1 MFTGI
6 VTGQGRLA
14 SIEGRAEGSILTVKS
29 PELAPRLKS
38 GDSVSVDGV
47 CLTVVACTER
57 EFRLEV
63 TPETIRLTNLR
74 AREEGDLINL
84 EPAARV
90 SDFLGGHLVQGHV
103 DGTGRLTAV
112 REEGNSKILRFRAAR
127 GILRYCT
134 LKGSIAVNGVSLTIS
149 ALEEDWFEVTI
160 IPHTLEVTNLGR
172 FESSEE
178 VNLEVD
184 MISKYVELHVKRI
197 LVSCVL
203 VLLASLG
210 SLQASSLEV
219 AGNTILIYENTTSE
233 STSEIVIRVARYQPD
248 IVMEWETSADQG
260 TVQLFSR
267 AVDRADR
274 FTLRGLFKVGMNR
287 VSGDETTL
295 WLSRALYDR
304 VVTGEPQKIILNRI
318 ALKTKLARRE
328 NIDITVDK
336 EMASFPV
343 VVLEDNR
350 KGEWAFLDD
359 RENPLL
365 AKYATPFYETKLS
378 RVVNPDKISLRWIK
392 RLPPVQ

>member
-14 SIEGRAEGSILTVKS
+14 SIEGRAEGSILTVES

-350 KGEWAFLDD
+350 KGEWVFLDD

>member
-14 SIEGRAEGSILTVKS
+14 SIEGRAEGSILTVES

-74 AREEGDLINL
+74 AREEGDLVNL

-112 REEGNSKILRFRAAR
+112 RGEGNSKILRFRAAR

-134 LKGSIAVNGVSLTIS
+134 LKGSIAVNGISLTIS

-350 KGEWAFLDD
+350 KGEWVFLDD

-365 AKYATPFYETKLS
+365 AKYSTPFYETKLS